1 MFNQARD
8 SSPRSRTQEG
18 WKKFLSLQSL
28 YWPSHWDIDQMKQTP
43 CFVTPVTS
51 CHVMWRHVTWCDV
64 MLCVFYVTSD
74 YSSERCSVLVCEVC
88 TVAVHFINFQIDTS
102 TLYILHYTTRT
113 KVIPMTVKL
122 YSKSV
127 RHLLY
132 YTVLEST
139 QSKSSHRICTIEM
152 IWKRKHSASL
162 IILID

>member
-1 MFNQARD
+1 
-8 SSPRSRTQEG
+8 
-18 WKKFLSLQSL
+18 
-28 YWPSHWDIDQMKQTP
+28 MKQTP
-43 CFVTPVTS
+43 CFVTPATS

-64 MLCVFYVTSD
+64 MLSVCYVTSD

-152 IWKRKHSASL
+152 IWNDEKRGNTQRVWSYWL
-162 IILID
+162 IKEHVLISQLSHDPCIDWSDHVICTARHTC